1 VYRKVELAALAAVTI
16 LVALAFADVLFFGKA
31 FYARDIIRGF
41 YPSFAALRSL
51 VRGGSFPFWNPY
63 FSGGQ
68 PLAANPA
75 YSAFYPIPWLA
86 LLSDGFHALGV
97 ITVLHYL
104 IAAVG
109 MFCLLRSLRLH
120 PLASAF
126 GAISFALGGTL
137 LSLNNLLTVLYA
149 MSWTPWLA
157 LFARRFFRERRRSDF
172 ALAAL
177 VLGLIL
183 LTGEQSMILQCGAL
197 VAVYAIYRS
206 RNVRAIVPAAA
217 LCAAALLV
225 GLAQIGPA
233 LDHQGDSKRA
243 APITYSEATTW
254 SLLPARPLELLDPA
268 IFSHFAP
275 DAIYYWPREHPS
287 RLPWLFSIYPG
298 LLASVLIVAGLA
310 RRIRGWAFAGAVSI
324 VSYAV
329 AIGRHTPLY
338 RVLYLLGL
346 RSLRYPEKF
355 ILTAIFVLTVF
366 AAIAA
371 DEFLRDAAFRR
382 TTFIVSII
390 LAALA
395 AAVLAFASSPLFT
408 YVWGPN
414 SDMAQI
420 AIEAHAGALTALVTA
435 IGLVLILALRN
446 RLALCLALLSL
457 FVLADL
463 GSRVRTIAPRIEES
477 LYTPPRLARALAT
490 EPQPVRIFND
500 ASWQLFVRPAP
511 LAQAAQAW
519 QARNA
524 VLPEAQA
531 LWGIESALEI
541 DLAGTDLAPSAAYAS
556 LFFDARRLGH
566 RDVVQ
571 RLLALAGVT
580 HLIMTRDAVSID
592 NPVRV
597 LRFPGMRYYFADQL
611 LPTPQITA
619 PNASRSAAFVD
630 RPFAP
635 GAGRVLRVSEHG
647 NGIDLDVEAASNAAL
662 IISITRHKY
671 WRAAIDGNPAPLYA
685 ANVAFQAI
693 TIPRG
698 AHHVSLRYR
707 NPVIV
712 ICGMISLLTVA
723 ALLVIAVAGA
733 LHSRGLPSPSP
744 H

>member
-1 VYRKVELAALAAVTI
+1 MSRKVELAALAAVTFV
-16 LVALAFADVLFFGKA
+16 VALAFADVLFFGKT

-41 YPSFAALRSL
+41 YPSFAALRSV
-51 VRGGSFPFWNPY
+51 VREGAFPFWNPY

-75 YSAFYPIPWLA
+75 YSAFYPLPWLA
-86 LLSDGFHALGV
+86 LPSDGFHALAV
-97 ITVLHYL
+97 VTVLHYL
-104 IAAVG
+104 IAAAG
-109 MFCLLRSLRLH
+109 MFFLLRSLRLH

-149 MSWTPWLA
+149 MSWMPWLA
-157 LFARRFFRERRRSDF
+157 LFTRRFFQERRPSDF

-177 VLGLIL
+177 ALGLIL

-197 VAVYAIYRS
+197 VVIYAIYRV
-206 RNVRAIVPAAA
+206 RNMQAIVPAAA
-217 LCAAALLV
+217 LCGVALLV

-233 LDHQGDSKRA
+233 LDHQRDSKRA
-243 APITYSEATTW
+243 AAMTYAQATTW

-268 IFSHFAP
+268 VFSHFSP

-287 RLPWLFSIYPG
+287 KLPWLFSIYPG
-298 LLASVLIVAGLA
+298 LLASALIVAGLA
-310 RRIRGWAFAGAVSI
+310 RRTRGWTFVGAMSI
-324 VSYAV
+324 VSYAF
-329 AIGRHTPLY
+329 AIGRHGPLY
-338 RVLYLLGL
+338 RLLYTLGL

-355 ILTAIFVLTVF
+355 ILTAIFLLTIF

-371 DEFLRDAAFRR
+371 DEFLRDAEFRR
-382 TTFIVSII
+382 TTFIVAII
-390 LAALA
+390 LASFA

-408 YVWGPN
+408 YAWGP
-414 SDMAQI
+414 DAQI
-420 AIEAHAGALTALVTA
+420 ALEAHAGAVSALVTA
-435 IGLVLILALRN
+435 IGLVLILALRD
-446 RLALCLALLSL
+446 RLPLCLGLLSL

-463 GSRVRTIAPRIEES
+463 GSRVRVIAPRIDES
-477 LYTPPRLARALAT
+477 LYTPPRLAQALAT

-500 ASWQLFVRPAP
+500 ASWQLFARPAP
-511 LAQAAQAW
+511 MAQPEQAW
-519 QARNA
+519 QMRNA
-524 VLPEAQA
+524 LLPEVQA
-531 LWGIESALEI
+531 LWGMESALEI
-541 DLAGTDLAPSAAYAS
+541 DLAGTDLAPSADYAA

-580 HLIMTRDAVSID
+580 HLIVVRDAASVE
-592 NPVRV
+592 NPVRA
-597 LRFPGMRYYFADQL
+597 LRFSGLRYYFADQL
-611 LPTPQITA
+611 LPAAQITA
-619 PNASRSAAFVD
+619 PNASRNAAFVD

-635 GAGRVLRVSEHG
+635 APGRVLRAFEHG
-647 NGIDLDVEAASNAAL
+647 NGIDLDVESAGSAAL
-662 IISITRHKY
+662 IIAITRHKY
-671 WRAAIDGNPAPLYA
+671 WRATTDGNPAPLYA

-712 ICGMISLLTVA
+712 ICGIISLLTVA
-723 ALLVIAVAGA
+723 ALLVIPVAGA
-733 LHSRGLPSPSP
+733 LRSRESPSPSP
-744 H
+744 R